1 MDYNEK
7 RKIKQL
13 MKEKVAGKEGTME
26 WMYKQSK
33 PENEDYLLGKR
44 VDKHIEE
51 AVETVKDDDIALFN
65 ERIKANIQLD
75 MQNKAREDPLFAIR
89 KREEDAKK
97 KLLENPVRMK
107 QLQKNLEKQKKK
119 AKKKQKK
126 HF

>member
-97 KLLENPVRMK
+97 KTSRKSCENETV
-107 QLQKNLEKQKKK
+107 
-119 AKKKQKK
+119 AKKFGKAEKESKKEAKK